1 MYPLYRREYKMNI
14 IFKVS
19 KYLKKNIKLVISII
33 CIIGMCVS
41 TGVSINYK
49 NKADATQT
57 ALSDAIRS
65 WKADKDQLIDLQ
77 EQVTEY
83 EDILIENEKTIEELN
98 NTIEE
103 LTTEV
108 EEYNKPTVTASNS
121 NNSKNTTKDTPKT
134 NTTTTKTET
143 EPTVKDTNVSGY
155 DQSRQVWNYLK
166 SLGLNDYVCA
176 GILGNIMA
184 EVGGQTLDISSW
196 PKYST
201 GSYYGICQWS
211 GSRKSRLL
219 NNFGSDLDAQLRFLG
234 VELYEEI
241 PSGSSFYT
249 MQDEKE
255 AALYFAKNFERC
267 SSQYYSIRQTN
278 ATKAL
283 EYFT

>member
-1 MYPLYRREYKMNI
+1 MNI

-41 TGVSINYK
+41 TVVSINYK

-57 ALSDAIRS
+57 ALSDTIRS
-65 WKADKDQLIDLQ
+65 WKADKSQLIDLQ

-98 NTIEE
+98 DTIEE
-103 LTTEV
+103 LNTKV
-108 EEYNKPTVTASNS
+108 EQYKGSTVKVTNS
-121 NNSKNTTKDTPKT
+121 NNSKNTTKDAPKSN
-134 NTTTTKTET
+134 NTTTKPTVTET
-143 EPTVKDTNVSGY
+143 SVSGY
-155 DQSRQVWNYLK
+155 EQSRQVWKYLK
-166 SLGLNDYVCA
+166 SLGLNDYICA

-184 EVGGQTLDISSW
+184 EVGGHTLNISSW
-196 PKYST
+196 PKYSN

-219 NNFGSDLDAQLRFLG
+219 NNFGSDLNAQLRFLG

-241 PSGSSFYT
+241 PAGSSFYT